1 MHYAESL
8 LFDGEGLASRMPT
21 RNLIEQIARIQPDI
35 VHLHNI
41 HDHWLNYRI
50 LFEYLNRTDI
60 KVIWTFHDFW
70 AVTGHCMH
78 FVSCGCDRYV
88 TGCHDCPMQ
97 KVYPKSLADRSASNY
112 DLKKNLFS
120 ANRHLTV
127 VPVSEWVAEN
137 VRKSFLKDKNIVV
150 IPNGI
155 DTTLFKPTSIES
167 LSDGKFKETIESL
180 ERKFLILSVASQW
193 KFDKGLEDYIAISK
207 MLKNDEV
214 IVLVGVDGSIIKMLP
229 YNIVGIRRTADVLEL
244 AALYTRADVVT
255 VLSSAETFGLTIIEG
270 YACGTPAIV
279 YDNTAPPSLI
289 TAETGR
295 VVPDKDHEA
304 VYRAITDIKAKG
316 KVSFSEACIKLA
328 RERYDKDVCY
338 GKYVELYDRLM

>member
-1 MHYAESL
+1 M
-8 LFDGEGLASRMPT
+8 
-21 RNLIEQIARIQPDI
+21 
-35 VHLHNI
+35 
-41 HDHWLNYRI
+41 
-50 LFEYLNRTDI
+50 
-60 KVIWTFHDFW
+60 
-70 AVTGHCMH
+70 
-78 FVSCGCDRYV
+78 
-88 TGCHDCPMQ
+88 
-97 KVYPKSLADRSASNY
+97 
-112 DLKKNLFS
+112 
-120 ANRHLTV
+120 
-127 VPVSEWVAEN
+127 
-137 VRKSFLKDKNIVV
+137 
-150 IPNGI
+150 
-155 DTTLFKPTSIES
+155 
-167 LSDGKFKETIESL
+167 
-180 ERKFLILSVASQW
+180 
-193 KFDKGLEDYIAISK
+193 
-207 MLKNDEV
+207 
-214 IVLVGVDGSIIKMLP
+214 
-229 YNIVGIRRTADVLEL
+229 LEL